1 MPRLF
6 RKFDPNKST
15 VLQSKRNERSFGL
28 SKSLSKF
35 DNGRVYQSGEG
46 YGSQRTYLCIN
57 PLRSMSKN
65 KDFATQ
71 MRSLAHDET
80 ERALFMM
87 EDSYQSTGP
96 KSLIRSAIKPG
107 PPNIDYKKVNLNE
120 VSIHGDSK
128 LSSDKIGATDLQS

>member
-15 VLQSKRNERSFGL
+15 IMQSKRNERSFGL

-35 DNGRVYQSGEG
+35 DNQKIYKSGDG

-65 KDFATQ
+65 KEFATQ

-87 EDSYQSTGP
+87 EDSY
-96 KSLIRSAIKPG
+96 
-107 PPNIDYKKVNLNE
+107 
-120 VSIHGDSK
+120 
-128 LSSDKIGATDLQS
+128 